1 MAEQKTVLVTGSTGM
16 IGSITVTGLLDAGY
30 RVVGI
35 DRREPLTQR
44 ADYIHMTAD
53 LGDKDALS
61 RVFDEHPVDRVIHLA
76 ALAHTAGEKDLSW
89 ERYYHIN
96 VVCAENLFS
105 AAAEHDVPVLF
116 ISTADVYGFVKGVV
130 SSEAEVHPV
139 TDYGKS
145 KAMAEK
151 RLKEIFEGRE
161 NRYTIFR
168 FAPVYT
174 DTIKRDIQ
182 KRYYLKYPK
191 GAYLVGKGTEYEVLY
206 IDTAVRRMTQWVEAV
221 PENDTCNVKDDKRIH
236 TADLIAAEKAAGKIK
251 HVLRFPRWM
260 VVAGVT
266 VARMLTG
273 KNKYTYLLNKVIHP
287 LRTE

>member
-16 IGSITVTGLLDAGY
+16 IGSMTVTGLLDAGY
-30 RVVGI
+30 KVIGL
-35 DRREPLTQR
+35 DRREPAEARGEYT
-44 ADYIHMTAD
+44 HVTVD
-53 LGDKDALS
+53 LGDREALS
-61 RVFDEHPVDRVIHLA
+61 ALFKTYTIHRVIHLA
-76 ALAHTAGEKDLSW
+76 ALAHTAGETDLSW

-96 VVCAENLFS
+96 VVCAENLFA

-130 SSEAEVHPV
+130 SGETPVEPV

-145 KAMAEK
+145 KAMAEE
-151 RLKEIFEGRE
+151 RLKAVFAGRK
-161 NRYTIFR
+161 NGYTVFR

-174 DTIKRDIQ
+174 DTVKRDIQ

-206 IDTAVRRMTQWVEAV
+206 IDTAVRRMVDWLEET
-221 PENDTCNVKDDKRIH
+221 PGNDICNVKDDKRIH
-236 TADLIAAEKAAGKIK
+236 TADLIAAEKAAGNIR
-251 HVLRFPRWM
+251 HVLRFPRFL

-266 VARMLTG
+266 VLRVLTG
-273 KNKYTYLLNKVIHP
+273 KNKYTYLLNKVINP